1 MCAMKMIRRDKTV
14 WPMGKF
20 MNKHRDNFMD
30 NEGSLLC
37 SQEPGTGTYAE
48 SNESSPQPYTLLI

>member
-1 MCAMKMIRRDKTV
+1 
-14 WPMGKF
+14 MGKF